1 MRGFGFKDNGF
12 FICTETTPR
21 CFVIQEVSD
30 VNRALN
36 DINKNSARNGDN
48 NRQPPAESSPH
59 IPFLPWWFTSEC
71 RQQLLSVPGP
81 QGRSTPSGYEPSST
95 PEPPSRLS
103 PEQLNQRLKNQLEY
117 YFSRENLMNDR
128 YLRSQMDADQYV
140 PIKTVAGFPKVSKL
154 TDDFNLIVQVLRDS
168 PQVQVDESGL
178 KVRPCNKRCT
188 IILREIPEDAKEEE
202 VKAMFDDCVNYVSLS
217 YGLNNS
223 WYVTF
228 ATEEDTQKAFMHL
241 QSLGRTFRGKPIYA
255 RIKTGGAPI
264 VTDSYQFGAEDKITT
279 NAGTAYKTNVG
290 MSPGGE
296 TVITGQITIHDL
308 PFAIN
313 DIPKTSN
320 DKENSSFSLG
330 QILASSGFVPRA
342 SFRPSVTSTAAMAAA
357 QGTDNS
363 GAAMPAFSTPTVPA
377 SMPISVGSLQN
388 KFLSNRGYSTE
399 KPSIPDSKHKFANEV
414 YSERSSFSYKS
425 RPSNPRR
432 SPYPSN
438 PTNHNQKPPKAQ
450 KTVEFKEVEKPRSIP
465 TTPVTPVNNSPPTPT
480 NNNNNNTPFPPVK
493 SAMKPIS
500 KWKAR
505 EEKEEEAEVH
515 QDANH
520 DTTKFGETDFP
531 CLIEEER
538 PVKTVQIKETK
549 KPQFNAVVA
558 RKHQPPPPKVEDKR
572 RTYAQTVKKC

>member
-36 DINKNSARNGDN
+36 DINKNSAQNGN
-48 NRQPPAESSPH
+48 ASRPQQEAASPH

-71 RQQLLSVPGP
+71 RQQLLSIPCP

-103 PEQLNQRLKNQLEY
+103 PEQLYQRLRNQLEY

-154 TDDFNLIVQVLRDS
+154 TDDFALIVQVLRDS
-168 PQVQVDESGL
+168 PQVQVDDSGL

-202 VKAMFDDCVNYVSLS
+202 VKAMFDDCVKYVSLS

-228 ATEEDTQKAFMHL
+228 ETEEDTQKAFMHL

-264 VTDSYQFGAEDKITT
+264 VTDSYQFGAEDKIIT
-279 NAGTAYKTNVG
+279 NTGTAYKTNVG

-308 PFAIN
+308 PFSVP
-313 DIPKTSN
+313 DIPKSSN
-320 DKENSSFSLG
+320 DKENSSFCLG
-330 QILASSGFVPRA
+330 QILASAGFVPRA
-342 SFRPSVTSTAAMAAA
+342 SFRPSVTSSAAIAAA
-357 QGTDNS
+357 QGTDSN
-363 GAAMPAFSTPTVPA
+363 GTALPAFSTPTVPA

-388 KFLSNRGYSTE
+388 KFLSSRGYSTD
-399 KPSIPDSKHKFANEV
+399 KATIPDSKHKFANEV
-414 YSERSSFSYKS
+414 YSERSSFSYKQ

-432 SPYPSN
+432 SPYLSTSN
-438 PTNHNQKPPKAQ
+438 NHNQKPSKPHKS
-450 KTVEFKEVEKPRSIP
+450 VEFKEQDKPKSILS
-465 TTPVTPVNNSPPTPT
+465 TTTTASAQSSPPNM
-480 NNNNNNTPFPPVK
+480 NNNNNNYQPIK
-493 SAMKPIS
+493 SAIKPIS
-500 KWKAR
+500 KWKK
-505 EEKEEEAEVH
+505 EEKSEEFQPESPPE
-515 QDANH
+515 NH
-520 DTTKFGETDFP
+520 DSTKFGIADFP
-531 CLIEEER
+531 CLIEEESR
-538 PVKTVQIKETK
+538 SVKQVQIKEQK
-549 KPQFNAVVA
+549 KPQFSAVVA
-558 RKHQPPPPKVEDKR
+558 RKHQQPAQPKADDKR